1 MVLMAMSVIGLGGV
15 IEGLVR
21 RIVLGDDALYI
32 TDMWTRRRIP
42 KSEIRGATAR
52 QLDSRLAPAVV
63 MTSFTGSETIA
74 SCGPLLIVL
83 CPTPN

>member
-32 TDMWTRRRIP
+32 TDLWTRRRIP
-42 KSEIRGATAR
+42 KSEIMRIYEAKGVSSMILLADGNR
-52 QLDSRLAPAVV
+52 VSLPDLGQQLGNSIPAWLRR
-63 MTSFTGSETIA
+63 SS
-74 SCGPLLIVL
+74 
-83 CPTPN
+83 